1 MSAIMRQQGWKNY
14 ATTARPQRPDYDFSK
29 SRVYSIHK
37 DSQSSL
43 SFFSEQDMW
52 LTTKLTNWKSS
63 LYMLLKIF
71 LETGSKLKSI
81 PISQCESRKRGKSWI
96 RRRYQH

>member
-1 MSAIMRQQGWKNY
+1 MLQLPDPKDLIMISPRAESIAFTKIVNLFY
-14 ATTARPQRPDYDFSK
+14 LFPD
-29 SRVYSIHK
+29 
-37 DSQSSL
+37 
-43 SFFSEQDMW
+43 QDMW

-81 PISQCESRKRGKSWI
+81 PIPQCESRKRGKSWI
-96 RRRYQH
+96 RRRYQP